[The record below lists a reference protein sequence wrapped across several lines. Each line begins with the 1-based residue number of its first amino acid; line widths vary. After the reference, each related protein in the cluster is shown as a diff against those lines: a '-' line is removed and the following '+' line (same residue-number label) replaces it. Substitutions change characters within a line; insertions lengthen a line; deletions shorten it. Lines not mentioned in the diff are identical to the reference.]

1 MDHFIIDNQWVS
13 LEKLDE
19 IVTSGAKISISED
32 AKAGIVKCRTYL
44 DEKVAKSD
52 QLRDCK
58 K

>member
-19 IVTSGAKISISED
+19 ILASDAKISISED

-52 QLRDCK
+52 RLI
-58 K
+58 